1 MATPSLSVL
10 IPNFNWDVSDLVK
23 NLHFQLTN
31 TAIDFEILVSD
42 NAIDSEYCSA
52 NQKLNSLPHVSY
64 RVNKEQNGRAQN
76 RNALARAAKHQLIL
90 FLDGDAGLAANPE
103 FISNYL
109 NAFKPNTVV
118 CGGTAYGPE
127 PTDHKKMLRYV
138 YGKGREELPPALRQQ
153 NAWAGFSAFNFLMER
168 EVFLQFGFD
177 EKMSQYGHED
187 TLFGNELKYRCININ
202 HISNPAEHLGLD
214 SSEVFLAKSRQ
225 AVENLRDLISQGL
238 VDEDVKLYAWFAKL
252 RKTRMTAIIGSLFVK
267 FQGKWEANLCGPN
280 PSLKLFDLYR
290 LSYLCTLPIA
300 QRRAAS
306 AKI

>member
-1 MATPSLSVL
+1 MAAPSLSVL
-10 IPNFNWDVSDLVK
+10 IPNFDWDVTELVK
-23 NLHFQLTN
+23 NLHSQLTKAN
-31 TAIDFEILVSD
+31 IDFEILVSD
-42 NAIDSEYCSA
+42 NALNSEYSFG
-52 NQKLNSLPHVSY
+52 NEKLNSLPHVSY
-64 RVNKEQNGRAQN
+64 HVNKEQNGRAQN
-76 RNALARAAKHQLIL
+76 RNALARAAKYQLIL
-90 FLDGDAGLAANPE
+90 FLDGDAGLASNPN

-109 NAFKPNTVV
+109 QAFKPNTVV
-118 CGGTAYGPE
+118 CGGTMYGQA
-127 PTDHKKMLRYV
+127 PTDQKKMLRYV
-138 YGKGREELPPALRQQ
+138 YGKTREELSPTLRQQ

-177 EKMSQYGHED
+177 EKMSKYGHED

-202 HISNPAEHLGLD
+202 HINNPAEHLGLD

-225 AVENLRDLISQGL
+225 AVENLRDLINQGL
-238 VDEDVKLYAWFAKL
+238 IDEDVKLFAWFAKL

-267 FQGKWEANLCGPN
+267 FKDKWEANLCGPN

-300 QRRAAS
+300 HRTAPA